1 MSDLAIPLDQALAL
15 RDRGALLV
23 DARSPAEYAEA
34 TIPGALNAPILDD
47 DERAAIGTLYKVEG
61 KQAARRRGV
70 EVIAPKI
77 PALIEQVAAAR
88 RPGTPPAIVFCWR
101 GGMRSQALARFLEM
115 AGIPA
120 RQLEGGHK
128 AFRGMVRDYFERGE
142 WGRLIVLRGLTGVGK
157 TDLLQRLAAG
167 GRPVIDLEG
176 LAHHRGSAF
185 GHLGLPAQPS
195 QRLFEARLW
204 DALRHVPPG
213 GYALAEGESRHI
225 GRLILPLEVYRA
237 LQSEVSIWVN
247 ASLERRV
254 SNILTD
260 YPARD
265 QLREE
270 FARPLRALKERLGR
284 EGVDAMLA
292 LLEAGDWV
300 ELTRRLMIDYYDP
313 LYRHTLPPRR
323 IEIDVDGGPEDLPRL
338 EAALAAALAAA
349 PVTGPSTHEA
359 G

>member
-34 TIPGALNAPILDD
+34 TLPGALNVPILDD
-47 DERAAIGTLYKVEG
+47 GERAAIGTLYKVEG

-88 RPGTPPAIVFCWR
+88 RPGTPPAIIFCWR
-101 GGMRSQALARFLEM
+101 GGMRSQALARFLEL

-128 AFRGMVRDYFERGE
+128 AFRGMVRAYFERGE

-157 TDLLQRLAAG
+157 TELLQRLAAE

-195 QRLFEARLW
+195 QQLFEARLW
-204 DALRHVPPG
+204 DALRHVAPQ

-225 GRLILPLEVYRA
+225 GRLILPLTVYQA
-237 LQSEVSIWVN
+237 LQQETSIWVN

-254 SNILTD
+254 ANILTD

-265 QLREE
+265 QLRED

-284 EGVDAMLA
+284 QGVEAMLA
-292 LLEAGDWV
+292 LLEAGDWP
-300 ELTRRLMIDYYDP
+300 ELTRRLMVDYYDP
-313 LYRHTLPPRR
+313 LYRHTLPARR
-323 IEIDVDGGPEDLPRL
+323 IEINVDGGPDDLPRL
-338 EAALAAALAAA
+338 QEAIAAALAASPSVA
-349 PVTGPSTHEA
+349 PPAHEA
-359 G
+359 R